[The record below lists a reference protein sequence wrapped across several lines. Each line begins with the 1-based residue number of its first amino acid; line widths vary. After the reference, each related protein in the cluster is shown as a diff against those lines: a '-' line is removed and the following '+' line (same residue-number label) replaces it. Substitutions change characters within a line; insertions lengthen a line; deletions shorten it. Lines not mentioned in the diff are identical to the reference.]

1 MADIKARLTKSSLQ
15 QSSIPTYTTVGHRD
29 YLLNSTAQFFGWR
42 ALAYPFPRQNWHF
55 SLHISLFDRNY
66 ASSTVNT
73 YVSAIGYSHKLSG
86 FPDPTRVFYIIQML
100 KGYAKNGARLDS
112 RLPITLPILQSLLN
126 VAPSI
131 AGSTYQVCQFK
142 AMCSLAIYAFLRI
155 GELTATKKACPQ
167 PLQLHQIAH
176 VRDSQHNVIGINLTF
191 VYFKHNYNQRPF
203 TLLINRQAT
212 CCPIALLL
220 EYIALRGNRAG
231 PLFITQAGGPVTR
244 EGFATQLS
252 QAIRCCGLNPDR
264 YKSHSFRIGAA
275 SYAAERG
282 MSDAQIRTMGRWKS
296 NSFHKCIRVPSIV
309 T

>member
-1 MADIKARLTKSSLQ
+1 
-15 QSSIPTYTTVGHRD
+15 
-29 YLLNSTAQFFGWR
+29 
-42 ALAYPFPRQNWHF
+42 
-55 SLHISLFDRNY
+55 
-66 ASSTVNT
+66 
-73 YVSAIGYSHKLSG
+73 
-86 FPDPTRVFYIIQML
+86 ML